1 VRTDIATAFRSL
13 RASMGFTLVALT
25 VLGLGIGAGTAIF
38 SVVDAVVLRGL
49 PFDEHD
55 RLGVVYEN
63 DTKHTVTFGLG
74 GITPQ
79 TYLDWRRLQ
88 QPFQQLAAV
97 GNTTFRLKTE
107 GGEPADA
114 RAQRVTP
121 EFFPVLR
128 AAPLLGRT
136 FNPND
141 EIEGQ
146 HKVAI
151 LTYGFWHRRF
161 GGARDVIGKTI
172 DLSET
177 PYEIVGVMPQ
187 TFSYPVGSD
196 RPADLLVP
204 LMFSKDERVKGSNH
218 NYNYTIIGRL
228 KNGVSLRQAS
238 DEMWR
243 LSEQLDAQDPKW
255 TPGRR
260 AYVLS
265 LHDHLVGKARG
276 WMIMLLAAVV
286 LVLLIACANVA
297 NLLLVRATGRSREMG
312 IRAALGAGPWRLV
325 RGLIVEGLML
335 SLGGAA
341 IGVALAAAGVTVLR
355 AWLPAGLRRVATI
368 GLDLRVL
375 AVAIGAS
382 VVTGVM
388 FGVVPALQSARPDLT
403 GALKDGGR
411 SATAGGRAQLVRS
424 VLVVAEVALA
434 VILLVGAGLFTGSF
448 VRLMRVD
455 PGFDYHNVLALSVGL
470 PLAPGQ
476 KFDDDYAARS
486 KVYAQQVLD
495 AVSRVQGVETAG
507 TVNGGL
513 PLTGSWSRTG
523 IQLPGKDEMKSDG
536 DPTHFYRGTGDDI
549 DRRSV
554 SPGYLQLLRVPLR
567 KGRYLN
573 ADDRAGSPMVAVINE
588 AAAQKYWPGQEPLG
602 QRFTMNKKEWTVVG
616 VVGNIHH
623 LGPEVA
629 PRQECYVPFAQDGQ
643 SGVTLAVRTT
653 GDPMQTLPAVKAAIW
668 SVNREQRLT
677 GDTVTLE
684 RYMDR
689 LIAQRRFNMAVL
701 ALFGVL
707 GLVIA
712 AIGIYG
718 VMAYVVAQ
726 RTNEIGVRMALGAT
740 RGNVVSMVL
749 RRAGTLMIAGLAIGA
764 AGAWWLSA
772 TVKTFLFAV
781 QPNDPGIFAAALAV
795 LAAAGLLAS
804 ALPARRAATVD
815 PLIALRAE

>member
-1 VRTDIATAFRSL
+1 MRTDIVTAFRSL
-13 RASMGFTLVALT
+13 RASRGFTLVAFT

-63 DTKHTVTFGLG
+63 DTKRSVTFGLG
-74 GITPQ
+74 NITPQ

-97 GNTTFRLKTE
+97 GSTQFRLKTE
-107 GGEPADA
+107 SGEPADA

-128 AAPLLGRT
+128 VAPLLGRP
-136 FNPND
+136 FNAND

-161 GGARDVIGKTI
+161 GGAPDVVGKTI
-172 DLSET
+172 DLSDVS
-177 PYEIVGVMPQ
+177 YEIVGVMPQ
-187 TFSYPVGSD
+187 AFAYPVGSD
-196 RPADLLVP
+196 RPADMLVP
-204 LMFSKDERVKGSNH
+204 LMFPKDDRVKGGSH
-218 NYNYTIIGRL
+218 NYNYTVIGRL
-228 KNGVSLRQAS
+228 KDGVSLRQAS

-260 AYVLS
+260 AYVLT

-276 WMIMLLAAVV
+276 WMLMLLAAVV

-297 NLLLVRATGRSREMG
+297 NLLLVRATGRAREMG
-312 IRAALGAGPWRLV
+312 IRAALGASPWRIV
-325 RGLIVEGLML
+325 RGLVVEGLML

-341 IGVALAAAGVTVLR
+341 LGVALAAGGVAVLR
-355 AWLPAGLRRVATI
+355 AWLPAGLPRVATI
-368 GLDLRVL
+368 GLDPRVL
-375 AVAIGAS
+375 AAAIGAAL
-382 VVTGVM
+382 VTGLV

-403 GALKDGGR
+403 GALKEGGR
-411 SATAGGRAQLVRS
+411 SATAGGRAQFVRS
-424 VLVVAEVALA
+424 LLVVAEVALA
-434 VILLVGAGLFTGSF
+434 VVLLVGAGLFTGSF

-455 PGFDYHNVLALSVGL
+455 PGFDYRNVIALNVGL
-470 PLAPGQ
+470 TRAPGQ
-476 KFDDDYAARS
+476 RFDDEFAARS
-486 KVYAQQVLD
+486 RVYAQQVLD
-495 AVSRVQGVETAG
+495 AVARVPGVQAAG
-507 TVNGGL
+507 EVSGGL
-513 PLTGSWSRTG
+513 PLTGSWSRTS
-523 IQLPGKDEMKSDG
+523 IKLPGRAEMKSDDPSHFIKG
-536 DPTHFYRGTGDDI
+536 DGDDI

-554 SPGYLQLLRVPLR
+554 SAGYLELMRIPLR

-573 ADDRAGSPMVAVINE
+573 ADDRAGTPMVAVIND
-588 AAAQKYWPGQEPLG
+588 AAAQKYWPGQEPIG
-602 QRFTMNKKEWTVVG
+602 QRFTMNDQEWTVVG

-629 PRQECYVPFAQDGQ
+629 PRQECYLPLAQEKQ
-643 SGVTLAVRTT
+643 YGVSLVVRTA
-653 GDPMQTLPAVKAAIW
+653 GDPMSVLPAVKAAIW
-668 SVNREQRLT
+668 SINREQRLT

-712 AIGIYG
+712 AVGIYG

-726 RTNEIGVRMALGAT
+726 RTSEIGVRMALGAT

-749 RRAGTLMIAGLAIGA
+749 RRAGILMALGLVIGG

-772 TVKTFLFAV
+772 AVKTFLFGV
-781 QPNDPGIFAAALAV
+781 ESNDLRIFAAALGV

-804 ALPARRAATVD
+804 ALPARRAASVD
-815 PLIALRAE
+815 PVVALRGE